1 MATLAL
7 FETSASID
15 VVWRDRL
22 SLAGRSDL
30 DTSMFRFIP
39 LSTHFDV
46 AKFAPPGTVAAGT
59 FPDATIGR

>member
-22 SLAGRSDL
+22 SFAGRSDL

-39 LSTHFDV
+39 LSTHSDV
-46 AKFAPPGTVAAGT
+46 TELRRLAPWPPVRSLMR
-59 FPDATIGR
+59 P